1 MFLGQYTPRLDEK
14 GRLTLP
20 AKYRNELAEGL
31 VITKG
36 QDRCLTI
43 YPAREFDR
51 ISRRLRAGA
60 VARTEIRSFNRV
72 FFASASDEVPDKQGR
87 VMIPEKLRQY
97 AGLDRDCVVIG
108 NNTTVEVWQPEAW
121 AAFEGPAE
129 EGFAD
134 LADLD
139 LPEIDPEVT
148 GP

>member
-1 MFLGQYTPRLDEK
+1 VFLGQYTPRLDEK

-43 YPAREFDR
+43 YPVHEFER

-72 FFASASDEVPDKQGR
+72 FFASAADDVPDRQGR
-87 VMIPEKLRQY
+87 VTIPEKLRQY

-108 NNTTVEVWQPEAW
+108 NNGTVEVWQPEAW

-139 LPEIDPEVT
+139 LPELDPEVA
-148 GP
+148 GL

>member
-1 MFLGQYTPRLDEK
+1 M
-14 GRLTLP
+14 
-20 AKYRNELAEGL
+20 
-31 VITKG
+31 
-36 QDRCLTI
+36 
-43 YPAREFDR
+43 
-51 ISRRLRAGA
+51 RAGA

-72 FFASASDEVPDKQGR
+72 FFASAADDVPDKQGR
-87 VMIPEKLRQY
+87 VMIPEKLRLY

-139 LPEIDPEVT
+139 LPEIDPEVAR
-148 GP
+148 P